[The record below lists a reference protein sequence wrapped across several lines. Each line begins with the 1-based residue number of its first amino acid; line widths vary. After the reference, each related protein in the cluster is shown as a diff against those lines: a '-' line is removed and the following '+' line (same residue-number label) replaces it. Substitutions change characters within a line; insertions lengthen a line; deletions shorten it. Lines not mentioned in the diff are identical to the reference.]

1 MARLEGA
8 GRVSGQAVAAATVET
23 IIQLLTVAN
32 HRAALLGYGCGA
44 AGISNTEQ
52 PGIIDILRQSDLGTA
67 SVLALVKLQDTITE
81 TLLMTAT
88 SIYTVEPT
96 PADILRTH
104 TLHPQAAFD
113 IRDAFSREIVIG
125 GAGRLAIR
133 ALYAQAQTLDAYM
146 DFEE

>member
-8 GRVSGQAVAAATVET
+8 GRVSGQAVGAATIET

-32 HRAALLGYGCGA
+32 HRVALLGYGMGGA
-44 AGISNTEQ
+44 GTSNTEQ
-52 PGIIDILRQSDLGTA
+52 PGIIDILRQSTAGTA
-67 SVLALVKLQDTITE
+67 SALTLVKLQDTLTE
-81 TLLMTAT
+81 TLLTT
-88 SIYTVEPT
+88 GQEIFTVEPT
-96 PADILRTH
+96 PGDILRTH

-113 IRDAFSREIVIG
+113 IRDAFSREIIIG
-125 GAGRLAIR
+125 TAGRLAIR